1 MAPKYR
7 NVARQLFEKIR
18 GGNFSPGDALPSEQ
32 KLADRYGVSRITVRR
47 AIEVLE
53 EEGQVERQHGRG
65 TFVRETIQKGTLLY
79 VGRTHD
85 HFYRGLYAA
94 LQRRAQQHGRA
105 LGAFS
110 PEHEEE
116 AIETCDHLREL
127 LEEAGGVIC
136 QEHCWPAVEAA
147 LSQECPVVRVTGWQ
161 GDGQSE
167 HEGRP
172 TYAVSTDI
180 FAAARLVTDHLLES
194 GHERIAYFGPG
205 TPAGDTD
212 EMLWKPRPTT
222 TAHRGYELALRERGL
237 EVPPG
242 IGFPEQHQRDWHM
255 ASEEAIRQFVDR
267 EGWPTAFVCEG
278 DFRASPLLRMAMEMG
293 VNVPDELS
301 VVGMC
306 NTPWSEMLA
315 PQLTSVDLREEEMA
329 HLATVLVDEDPP
341 KETTVFRVEPRL
353 IERGST
359 APPRG

>member
-1 MAPKYR
+1 
-7 NVARQLFEKIR
+7 
-18 GGNFSPGDALPSEQ
+18 LPSEQ

-53 EEGQVERQHGRG
+53 EDGQVERQHGRG
-65 TFVRETIQKGTLLY
+65 TFVRETIPKGTLLY

-94 LQRRAQQHGRA
+94 LQRQAQQRGRA

-116 AIETCDHLREL
+116 SIDGSDHLREL
-127 LEEAGGVIC
+127 LEEAGAVIC
-136 QEHCWPAVEAA
+136 QEFCWPEVDAV
-147 LSQECPVVRVTGWQ
+147 LSADRPVVQLTGWQ
-161 GDGQSE
+161 GDGRSRP
-167 HEGRP
+167 EGRP
-172 TYAVSTDI
+172 TYVVSTDT
-180 FAAARLVTDHLLES
+180 FAAAHLVTEHLLDL
-194 GHERIAYFGPG
+194 GHERIAYFGAG
-205 TPAGDTD
+205 TPTGDTD
-212 EMLWKPRPTT
+212 EMLWEPRRNTN
-222 TAHRGYELALRERGL
+222 AHRGYELALREQDLGL
-237 EVPPG
+237 PPG
-242 IGFPEQHQRDWHM
+242 IGFPERHQRDWHM
-255 ASEEAIRQFVDR
+255 ASEEAIRRFVER

-329 HLATVLVDEDPP
+329 HLASVLVDEAPP
-341 KETTVFRVEPRL
+341 EETTVFRVEPLL